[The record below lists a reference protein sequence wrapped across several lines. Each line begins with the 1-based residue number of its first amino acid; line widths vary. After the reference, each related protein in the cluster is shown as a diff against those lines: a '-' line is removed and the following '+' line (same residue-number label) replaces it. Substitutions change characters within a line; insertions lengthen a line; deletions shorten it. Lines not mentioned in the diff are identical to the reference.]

1 MRRKVKKSLT
11 LFMASVMVVSL
22 LCSRELAVF
31 AEDAGTVGQTVLE
44 TEESFTEELVTEE
57 SVTEPPASSEEIWDD
72 QTPPLWKTMRQCR
85 TTPMKQCC
93 RRQMCPRHLW
103 RRNGRSR
110 A

>member
-44 TEESFTEELVTEE
+44 TEESVTEELVTEE
-57 SVTEPPASSEEIWDD
+57 SLTEPPVSSEEIWDD
-72 QTPPLWKTMRQCR
+72 QTAATVENDETMPHNSNETMLQE
-85 TTPMKQCC
+85 TDVSETFVATEWPE
-93 RRQMCPRHLW
+93 
-103 RRNGRSR
+103 
-110 A
+110 